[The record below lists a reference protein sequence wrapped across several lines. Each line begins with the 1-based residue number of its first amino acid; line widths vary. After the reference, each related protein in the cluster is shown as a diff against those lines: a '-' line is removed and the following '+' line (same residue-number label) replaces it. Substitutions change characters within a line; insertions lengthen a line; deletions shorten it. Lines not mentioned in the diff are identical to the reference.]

1 MLVGLSRPSVLM
13 QGCAQVRGA
22 LLENPDKYG
31 EAEGPEKPKA
41 RTGCFARGWSWHILT
56 RHQLEEGAD
65 VQCSDLAFVLS
76 AAC

>member
-1 MLVGLSRPSVLM
+1 M
-13 QGCAQVRGA
+13 
-22 LLENPDKYG
+22 LENTDKHG

-41 RTGCFARGWSWHILT
+41 RTGCFARGWSRHLLT
-56 RHQLEEGAD
+56 RRQLEEGAD